1 MTANNDIKIK
11 AKEKGIC
18 LWEIAERLNIN
29 DGNFSRKLRK
39 ELPDS
44 EKAEIFGIIESI
56 SQSKTAAAERTANN
70 EN

>member
-44 EKAEIFGIIESI
+44 KKAEIFGIIESI
-56 SQSKTAAAERTANN
+56 SQSKTAAAE
-70 EN
+70 E

>member
-11 AKEKGIC
+11 AKEKGVC

-39 ELPDS
+39 ELPDT
-44 EKAEIFGIIESI
+44 EKAEILGIIESI
-56 SQSKTAAAERTANN
+56 AESKAAAAE
-70 EN
+70 